1 MKIEEYIKT
10 KCGLQEYHALKA
22 KSENSLYY
30 KMRLILFIFIASIR
44 DILK

>member
-10 KCGLQEYHALKA
+10 KCGLQEYYALKA